1 MRMVAEG
8 VETTAAV
15 HHLGRETGVDVP
27 ITDEVNAILH
37 HGKDP
42 RAAIEDLMARA
53 LVEE

>member
-1 MRMVAEG
+1 M
-8 VETTAAV
+8 
-15 HHLGRETGVDVP
+15 P

-42 RAAIEDLMARA
+42 CAAIEDLMTRA